1 MPQIITLCGIQPE
14 QTGIDIQNH
23 YLAFGQ
29 KCHTSHQYLDTADAK
44 LLTFDLSKNRTV
56 RTLKCAAPAKRL
68 LLCQRPL
75 TVSIPCWQLGRH
87 GALWPPL

>member
-68 LLCQRPL
+68 VLCQRPL
-75 TVSIPCWQLGRH
+75 THLLRLFWQLGQ
-87 GALWPPL
+87 